1 MPAHGSNEPVG
12 DRTPRRRSG
21 TELTTQ
27 RILDAA
33 AVEFI
38 ESGYDRTRI
47 SSVARRAGLTPGAVY
62 ARWQNKS
69 ELMAA
74 TLDHIFEKI
83 LPGTLLADSNLEN
96 TSARVA
102 LQALGK
108 QLLEPD
114 GLPHVMVN
122 VFAGA
127 RNNPDLQTRLQAF
140 LNKEAG
146 QLELLIEAGKE
157 NGTCN
162 PGISTPALTFL
173 CQSLGL
179 GIELLQGSGLDSRHV
194 PSDEQWS
201 DLIERFLAVLDPQG
215 DSAD

>member
-1 MPAHGSNEPVG
+1 MPAPGPSATVGSN
-12 DRTPRRRSG
+12 TPRRRSG
-21 TELTTQ
+21 TEQTTQ

-33 AVEFI
+33 AAEFI

-83 LPGTLLADSNLEN
+83 LPGTVLQESNVEN
-96 TSARVA
+96 TSARAA
-102 LQALGK
+102 LHALGMH
-108 QLLEPD
+108 LLQPD
-114 GLPHVMVN
+114 ELPEVMVN

-127 RNNPDLQTRLQAF
+127 RNNPDLQSRLQAF

-146 QLELLIEAGKE
+146 QLEQLIEAGKN

-179 GIELLQGSGLDSRHV
+179 GIELLRSGGLDDRHV
-194 PSDEQWS
+194 PSEEQWG
-201 DLIERFLAVLDPQG
+201 DLIERFLAALDPSG
-215 DSAD
+215 GPPD